1 MRVPSVLLLVVLM
14 LALPSAASAAVRQAV
29 PAGGAASGPCDAGAP
44 CTLAEAVAGAA
55 TDDTVRVASGTY
67 DLPATLDAT
76 VGGLA
81 IEADSAV
88 APPLLQW
95 SGSANGTAV
104 RLSGIGQTLRGVR
117 VQGTVNGAALLVR
130 ADDAGSGATLER
142 VQVRN
147 EGTGTAVA
155 LRDAVLRDSVATSIG
170 DGSLAVIGSGTI
182 TGSTLIAQGA
192 GASALYTSTL
202 FFAGSSAVT
211 VRNSI
216 LRGDVSG
223 WDAEVLDDL
232 DLVPGSSATLDV
244 DFSSYG
250 AGRLRTA
257 TTSGT
262 GVATVTPGPANVTT
276 VGPLL
281 AGLPGGLDV
290 RQLRGSPTIDAGTAA
305 VTTGAIDIDGDP
317 RVYGAATDIGADE
330 YLPPPLATIQTVV
343 VDDTSAAVTG
353 LITPRGSD
361 TTWRMEYGSTN
372 SYGSGVAGGTVPKTS
387 ASQSVSAR
395 LTGLRQGT
403 TYHVR
408 LVGES
413 SRGTTFGPDTTFRT
427 TSTPGGETLSAA
439 RPTLSGVRLVRGKV
453 RRGKVAGLKLKSS
466 GAGTLEVV
474 FSRLQRGR
482 RKGKACVAASKRCTA
497 AIRVG
502 GLARKV
508 LPGENGPLPI
518 VTTKLRRARYRLT
531 LTVVG
536 ANGKRSKPVSVILRV
551 T

>member
-130 ADDAGSGATLER
+130 ADGAGSGATLER

-216 LRGDVSG
+216 LRGDASG
-223 WDAEVLDDL
+223 WDAEVLDL
-232 DLVPGSSATLDV
+232 DFLPGTSAALDV
-244 DFSSYG
+244 DFSTYG
-250 AGRLRTA
+250 ARRLRTA
-257 TTSGT
+257 TVSVT
-262 GVATVTPGPANVTT
+262 GVATVAAGPANVTT
-276 VGPLL
+276 VDPLL

-290 RQLRGSPTIDAGTAA
+290 HQRRGSPTIDAGTAA
-305 VTTGAIDIDGDP
+305 VTTGATDFDGDP

-361 TTWRMEYGSTN
+361 TSWRMEYGSTT
-372 SYGSGVAGGTVPKTS
+372 SYGSGVAGGTVPKAS

>member
-1 MRVPSVLLLVVLM
+1 MRVPSVLLLVVL
-14 LALPSAASAAVRQAV
+14 LLTLPPVAGAAVREAV
-29 PAGGAASGPCDAGAP
+29 PDGGAASGPCDAAAP
-44 CTLAEAVAGAA
+44 CTLPAAVAGAA
-55 TDDTVRVASGTY
+55 ADDTVRVASGTY
-67 DLPATLDAT
+67 DLTTTLDVTA
-76 VGGLA
+76 GGLA
-81 IEADSAV
+81 VAADAGGE
-88 APPLLQW
+88 PPLLRW
-95 SGSANGTAV
+95 SGSPNGTAV
-104 RLSGIGQTLRGVR
+104 QLSGSGQTLRGLR
-117 VQGTVNGAALLVR
+117 IRGTVNGAALLVR
-130 ADDAGSGATLER
+130 ADGAGSDATLER
-142 VQVRN
+142 LQVRN
-147 EGTGTAVA
+147 EGSGTAVA
-155 LRDAVLRDSVATSIG
+155 LRDAVLRDSVVASVGAGSI
-170 DGSLAVIGSGTI
+170 AAIASGTI
-182 TGSTLIAQGA
+182 TGSTLIAEGA

-202 FFAGSSAVT
+202 FYAGSSAVT

-223 WDAEVLDDL
+223 WDAEVLDL
-232 DLVPGSSATLDV
+232 DFLPATSAALDV

-257 TTSGT
+257 TVSGN
-262 GVATVTPGPANVTT
+262 GLATVAAGAANVTA

-290 RQLRGSPTIDAGTAA
+290 HQLRGSPTIDAGTAA
-305 VTTGAIDIDGDP
+305 VTVGATDFDGDP
-317 RVYGAATDIGADE
+317 RVFGTATDIGADE

-361 TTWRMEYGSTN
+361 TTWRMEYGLTTA
-372 SYGSGVAGGTVPKTS
+372 YGSGVAGGVVPKGTE
-387 ASQSVSAR
+387 SQSVTSK
-395 LTGLRQGT
+395 LGGLKAGT

-427 TSTPGGETLSAA
+427 TSTPGGATLSAA
-439 RPTLSGVRLVRGKV
+439 RPALSNVRLVRSKV
-453 RRGKVAGLKLKSS
+453 RRGRPAALKLKSS

-474 FSRLQRGR
+474 FARLQPGR
-482 RKGKACVAASKRCTA
+482 RKGRACVAASKRCTA
-497 AIRVG
+497 AVRVG

-508 LPGENGPLPI
+508 LPGANGPLPI

-536 ANGKRSKPVSVILRV
+536 ANGKRSKPVSVVLRV